1 MLTKRQS
8 EILQLLNDSNQP
20 ISLSEL
26 TDLFKKSV
34 RAIRYDLSDIRKTL
48 SIHGGEIK
56 TTSDGKYFIPYNKRI
71 ITREILVKNTS
82 NEFNTI
88 EQDRDSQFL
97 MLLLL
102 FCINDYYSLVRLQNQ
117 FYLSQ
122 TALLKLINEF
132 NELYAGE
139 FEIKHKAKEGYYLA
153 CEEYTFRIT
162 LAKNISQL
170 LIKHSNPEQWY
181 LKLPTLITEAIG
193 LHELTDI
200 NSTIKKAN
208 SLFQVWVKNE
218 TFSLLIAYFIIT
230 YCRLKLGL
238 VKSVNDKVT
247 IEISENVKEYIDYV
261 YDHQSYFEYDETEL
275 ALAARAFNE
284 FNIFIQEGIEIDHK
298 LDRALGLMIEYL
310 KNEVVKYKYNYVSL
324 YDDLSIH
331 LQNYLTHHNHHET
344 SNTLVHEQIA
354 IKYADIYQ
362 IAKKCAQ
369 FYEVVFGE
377 ELPSIEI
384 EYITIYLF
392 KNSEQTLPTKNV
404 IVVSSA
410 DRGLSNLL
418 VTRIRRVFPQLNII
432 AKMSWYQS
440 ETVNPDD
447 EVDFIISTIPID
459 EPHYPLLR
467 ISGLLGPEDILKI
480 KKYLSDPEIG
490 DTNYYENYEFTNP
503 YNLSSIALSDQSNVL
518 SKYAH
523 TISYIILTL
532 IDYGSSFSGEYAIDS
547 DTLFGLVIHLV
558 ISIPRWF
565 DIQVE
570 NDEISN
576 EYLMLFK
583 THSDL
588 VKKLEEFFSL
598 VEETLLI
605 SISNT
610 EKYAFVQYIIRRN

>member
-8 EILQLLNDSNQP
+8 EILQLLNDSNQS

-26 TDLFKKSV
+26 TDLFKKGV
-34 RAIRYDLSDIRKTL
+34 RAIRYDISDIRKTL

-71 ITREILVKNTS
+71 ITSEILAKNMS
-82 NEFNTI
+82 NQINLVA
-88 EQDRDSQFL
+88 QDRDSQFL
-97 MLLLL
+97 MLLIV
-102 FCINDYYSLVRLQNQ
+102 FCINDYCSLVRLQNQ

-122 TALLKLINEF
+122 TALLKLISDF
-132 NELYAGE
+132 NEAHVDK
-139 FEIKHKAKEGYYLA
+139 FEIKHRSKEGYYL
-153 CEEYTFRIT
+153 CCDEYTFRIT

-170 LIKHSNPEQWY
+170 LMKHNSPERWY
-181 LKLPTLITEAIG
+181 LKMPTLIADVIG
-193 LHELTDI
+193 LHELTEL
-200 NSTIKKAN
+200 SGTIKKAN

-218 TFSLLIAYFIIT
+218 IFSLLISYFIVS

-238 VKSVNDKVT
+238 TRSVDSST
-247 IEISENVKEYIDYV
+247 TMEISENVKEYIDYV
-261 YDHQSYFEYDETEL
+261 FDHQSFFEYDEIEL
-275 ALAARAFNE
+275 ILAAKAFNE

-310 KNEVVKYKYNYVSL
+310 KNEVTKYKYNYVSL

-331 LQNYLTHHNHHET
+331 LQNYITHRNHHEI
-344 SNTLVHEQIA
+344 SNSLLHEQIA

-369 FYEVVFGE
+369 FYEVVFNE
-377 ELPSIEI
+377 ELPSVEI

-392 KNSEQTLPTKNV
+392 KNSEQTLLTKNV

-418 VTRIRRVFPQLNII
+418 ATRIRRVFPQLNIV
-432 AKMSWYQS
+432 AKTSLYHS
-440 ETVNPDD
+440 EILSSK
-447 EVDFIISTIPID
+447 EEIDFIISTMPI
-459 EPHYPLLR
+459 EEAHYPVLR
-467 ISGLLGPEDILKI
+467 ISSLLGPEDILKI
-480 KKYLSDPEIG
+480 NKYLSDPGTG
-490 DTNYYENYEFTNP
+490 DVNYYESYEFSNP
-503 YNLSSIALSDQSNVL
+503 YSLASIALLDQSNVL
-518 SKYAH
+518 SKYAN
-523 TISYIILTL
+523 TMSYIILTL
-532 IDYGSSFSGEYAIDS
+532 IDYGSSFSEEYALDS

-565 DIQVE
+565 DTQAE
-570 NDEISN
+570 NDEVSN

-583 THSDL
+583 THADL
-588 VKKLEEFFSL
+588 IRKLEEFFLL

-610 EKYAFVQYIIRRN
+610 EKYAFAQYIIRRN